1 MSSHLHNLTRYYLS
15 CFYLEKWKQREMFS
29 NLSKVVSPVSGYSG
43 TSSAWLLDPCVFFLL
58 YPAGS
63 SETLPY
69 LLQLHSNLPLSDLFD
84 ASVSVC
90 YIGFFWS
97 LLSGEGD
104 FAGFGSGRAGA
115 SQGPFAQ
122 DDSQR
127 AQSLSPAWFQAVCS
141 GVGGFSQFPKS
152 KLTDRACLRSTLSW
166 T

>member
-90 YIGFFWS
+90 YIGFFFCYFLPLEMEFLRVGVPLKSNSS
-97 LLSGEGD
+97 LLLQLL
-104 FAGFGSGRAGA
+104 FLV
-115 SQGPFAQ
+115 
-122 DDSQR
+122 DS
-127 AQSLSPAWFQAVCS
+127 SWVYVKNNVNYNLHSVLNKWFLKFILSSVSFLFYS
-141 GVGGFSQFPKS
+141 
-152 KLTDRACLRSTLSW
+152 
-166 T
+166 